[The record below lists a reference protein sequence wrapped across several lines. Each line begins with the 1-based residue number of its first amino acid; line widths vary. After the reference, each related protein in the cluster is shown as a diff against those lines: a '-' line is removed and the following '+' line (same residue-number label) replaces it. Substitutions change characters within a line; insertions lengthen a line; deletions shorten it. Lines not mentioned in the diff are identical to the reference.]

1 MRNRL
6 LKAVPAALALIVAGG
21 AARASE
27 AEGEFHAYFRTGAG
41 HNSGGGEQ
49 ACFGLEGVGK
59 YRLGNECDSYGE
71 FLYFK
76 EVARS
81 ANGASFVAHFM
92 GNIQADG
99 YDFGTAAKYVSQAFI
114 EAVNLDFL
122 QGGRAWMGKRYYHRL
137 DIHTIDYKWLHSD
150 GVGAGIEGFPLG
162 PGRFSY
168 ALFRDDKLDEK
179 VENRLDNRPMANARH
194 TSATRQNFTYEGVEV
209 NPDGTLQLDLTLI
222 DKDTA
227 NPGAHGGWSVS
238 LVHLQQKVLG
248 GDNKFGVQYGAG
260 PGILIGGTADIT
272 LGSDVTR
279 TRVFDQLIWQATPDL
294 CGALV
299 GLVQRDR
306 SSAGTRTWATVGV
319 RPVYSVTD
327 NIKLQLDLGH
337 DRIRPAGGGATQKL
351 TKITFAPTLTAGR
364 GFWTRPELRAFVTYA
379 KWNTA
384 AQRAATPGSVL
395 SGTGVFGGNTNGTSA
410 GLQVETWF

>member
-6 LKAVPAALALIVAGG
+6 LKVLPAAMALLVAGG
-21 AARASE
+21 TARASE
-27 AEGEFHAYFRTGAG
+27 TDGEFHAYFRTGAG
-41 HNSGGGEQ
+41 HNTGGGEQ

-81 ANGASFVAHFM
+81 ANGARFVAHFM
-92 GNIQADG
+92 GNIAADG
-99 YDFGTAAKYVSQAFI
+99 YDFGTASKYVSQAFI
-114 EAVNLDFL
+114 EAVDLDFL
-122 QGGRAWMGKRYYHRL
+122 QGGRAWMGQRYYHRL

-179 VENRLDNRPMANARH
+179 VLRSLDDRPIGGARH
-194 TSATRQNFTYEGVEV
+194 TSATRQNITYEGVEV
-209 NPDGTLQLDLTLI
+209 NPNGTLQLDLTWI
-222 DKDTA
+222 GKDTA
-227 NPGAHGGWSVS
+227 NSGAHGGWSVS
-238 LVHLQQKVLG
+238 LVHLQDKVLG
-248 GDNKFGVQYGAG
+248 GDNKFGVQYGVG
-260 PGILIGGTADIT
+260 PGTLIGGTADIT
-272 LGSDVTR
+272 LGPDVTR
-279 TRVFDQLIWQATPDL
+279 ARVFDQLIWQATPDL

-306 SSAGTRTWATVGV
+306 SAAGTRTWATIGV

-337 DRIRPAGGGATQKL
+337 DRIRPEAGGATQKL

-384 AQRAATPGSVL
+384 AQLAASAGSTL
-395 SGTGVFGGNTNGTSA
+395 SSTGVFGGNTHGASA
-410 GLQVETWF
+410 GLQVEAWF

>member
-179 VENRLDNRPMANARH
+179 VANRRDDRPMANARH

-209 NPDGTLQLDLTLI
+209 NPDGMLQLDLTLI

-248 GDNKFGVQYGAG
+248 GDNRFGVQYGAG

-337 DRIRPAGGGATQKL
+337 DRIRPAGGGPTQKL

-384 AQRAATPGSVL
+384 AQRAATPGSAL